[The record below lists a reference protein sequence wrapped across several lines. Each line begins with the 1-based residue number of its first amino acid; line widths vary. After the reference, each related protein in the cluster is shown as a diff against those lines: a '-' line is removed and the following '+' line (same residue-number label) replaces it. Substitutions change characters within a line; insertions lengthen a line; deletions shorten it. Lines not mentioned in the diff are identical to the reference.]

1 MVKRMKFNV
10 NGGYID
16 LDLQKGLI
24 ASVCYKD
31 TQICAKQTPL
41 FVVRLTD
48 KAGAFCDYT
57 SAMAKSVE
65 TNEGEHTATYSQF
78 GEDFS
83 VKLCF
88 FATEKGVNVR
98 FSVKNSTDK
107 IVEHV
112 EILPFVFK
120 SLVKNGGI
128 GKILHPYNEGVLVED
143 DNLRAPCHLQHID
156 PEYPS
161 QGSYG
166 MFPNMVQSQFIAYL
180 FEGKGLYVGAH
191 DEVRGLKAIDYY
203 SVDEQKNM
211 KSSP

>member
-1 MVKRMKFNV
+1 MVKKMKINV

-16 LDLQKGLI
+16 LDLHSGLI

-31 TQICAKQTPL
+31 TEICAKQAPL
-41 FVVRLTD
+41 FIVRLTD
-48 KAGAFCDYT
+48 RAGNIQDY
-57 SAMAKSVE
+57 SSDMAKSVDVC
-65 TNEGEHTATYSQF
+65 NGDNCATYSQF

-83 VKLCF
+83 VTLK
-88 FATEKGVNVR
+88 FAPTEKGVNVR
-98 FSVKNSTDK
+98 FAVKNSTDK

-143 DNLRAPCHLQHID
+143 DNLRAPCHLQHFD

-161 QGSYG
+161 QGAYG

-180 FEGKGLYVGAH
+180 FEDKGLYIGT
-191 DEVRGLKAIDYY
+191 
-203 SVDEQKNM
+203 
-211 KSSP
+211 PF